1 MVQNQIRSLFL
12 LFAGEEELPD
22 AVQPVLDE
30 AVLEVQQALKDGAD
44 EDDARLNWL
53 AAAVAF
59 LRYTEITAAR
69 DRAACTF
76 AGTIAQNTDAAQKLE
91 FAGLL
96 VQAYRR
102 LCRSLLE
109 DETFLFQAVLGFF
122 VKCTFWGSRVETVRR
137 SSLVP
142 RCPPW
147 ACRHRGRRTV
157 VRRWWGSS

>member
-53 AAAVAF
+53 AF

-96 VQAYRR
+96 VQAYHR

-109 DETFLFQAVLGFF
+109 DETFLFQ
-122 VKCTFWGSRVETVRR
+122 TV
-137 SSLVP
+137 
-142 RCPPW
+142 
-147 ACRHRGRRTV
+147 
-157 VRRWWGSS
+157 

>member
-69 DRAACTF
+69 YRAACTF
-76 AGTIAQNTDAAQKLE
+76 AGTIVQNTDAAQKLE

-109 DETFLFQAVLGFF
+109 DETFLFQ
-122 VKCTFWGSRVETVRR
+122 TV
-137 SSLVP
+137 
-142 RCPPW
+142 
-147 ACRHRGRRTV
+147 
-157 VRRWWGSS
+157 

>member
-76 AGTIAQNTDAAQKLE
+76 A
-91 FAGLL
+91 
-96 VQAYRR
+96 
-102 LCRSLLE
+102 
-109 DETFLFQAVLGFF
+109 
-122 VKCTFWGSRVETVRR
+122 
-137 SSLVP
+137 
-142 RCPPW
+142 
-147 ACRHRGRRTV
+147 
-157 VRRWWGSS
+157 

>member
-44 EDDARLNWL
+44 
-53 AAAVAF
+53 
-59 LRYTEITAAR
+59 
-69 DRAACTF
+69 
-76 AGTIAQNTDAAQKLE
+76 AAQKLE

-109 DETFLFQAVLGFF
+109 DETFLFQ
-122 VKCTFWGSRVETVRR
+122 TV
-137 SSLVP
+137 
-142 RCPPW
+142 
-147 ACRHRGRRTV
+147 
-157 VRRWWGSS
+157 

>member
-12 LFAGEEELPD
+12 LFAGEVELPD

-76 AGTIAQNTDAAQKLE
+76 AGTIVQNTDAAQKLE

-109 DETFLFQAVLGFF
+109 DETFLFQ
-122 VKCTFWGSRVETVRR
+122 TV
-137 SSLVP
+137 
-142 RCPPW
+142 
-147 ACRHRGRRTV
+147 
-157 VRRWWGSS
+157 

>member
-59 LRYTEITAAR
+59 LRYTAAR

-109 DETFLFQAVLGFF
+109 DETFLFQ
-122 VKCTFWGSRVETVRR
+122 TV
-137 SSLVP
+137 
-142 RCPPW
+142 
-147 ACRHRGRRTV
+147 
-157 VRRWWGSS
+157 

>member
-30 AVLEVQQALKDGAD
+30 AVLEVQQALKDGA
-44 EDDARLNWL
+44 DDARLNWL

-91 FAGLL
+91 FAGSL

-109 DETFLFQAVLGFF
+109 DETFLFQ
-122 VKCTFWGSRVETVRR
+122 TV
-137 SSLVP
+137 
-142 RCPPW
+142 
-147 ACRHRGRRTV
+147 
-157 VRRWWGSS
+157 

>member
-30 AVLEVQQALKDGAD
+30 AILEVQQALKDGTD

-69 DRAACTF
+69 DRAACTY
-76 AGTIAQNTDAAQKLE
+76 AGTIAQQTDSTQKL
-91 FAGLL
+91 AAADRL
-96 VQAYRR
+96 VQDTKAR
-102 LCRSLLE
+102 CRDLLR
-109 DETFLFQAVLGFF
+109 DDTFAFF
-122 VKCTFWGSRVETVRR
+122 SC
-137 SSLVP
+137 
-142 RCPPW
+142 
-147 ACRHRGRRTV
+147 
-157 VRRWWGSS
+157 

>member
-12 LFAGEEELPD
+12 LFTGEEELPD

-76 AGTIAQNTDAAQKLE
+76 AGTIAQTTDAAQKLE

-109 DETFLFQAVLGFF
+109 DETFLFQAVSGFF
-122 VKCTFWGSRVETVRR
+122 CEVWFLGQSCRNRSAEFAR
-137 SSLVP
+137 SSLSALGLP
-142 RCPPW
+142 
-147 ACRHRGRRTV
+147 
-157 VRRWWGSS
+157 S

>member
-69 DRAACTF
+69 DQAACTF

-109 DETFLFQAVLGFF
+109 DETFLFQ
-122 VKCTFWGSRVETVRR
+122 TV
-137 SSLVP
+137 
-142 RCPPW
+142 
-147 ACRHRGRRTV
+147 
-157 VRRWWGSS
+157 

>member
-76 AGTIAQNTDAAQKLE
+76 AGTIAQNTDAAPESTLHEEPLHRLKQKR
-91 FAGLL
+91 FI
-96 VQAYRR
+96 
-102 LCRSLLE
+102 
-109 DETFLFQAVLGFF
+109 FQQRPA
-122 VKCTFWGSRVETVRR
+122 
-137 SSLVP
+137 
-142 RCPPW
+142 
-147 ACRHRGRRTV
+147 
-157 VRRWWGSS
+157 

>member
-22 AVQPVLDE
+22 AVQPVLD
-30 AVLEVQQALKDGAD
+30 VQQALKDGAD

-109 DETFLFQAVLGFF
+109 DETFLFQ
-122 VKCTFWGSRVETVRR
+122 TV
-137 SSLVP
+137 
-142 RCPPW
+142 
-147 ACRHRGRRTV
+147 
-157 VRRWWGSS
+157 

>member
-30 AVLEVQQALKDGAD
+30 AVLEVQQALKAGAD

-109 DETFLFQAVLGFF
+109 DETFLFQTVSGFF
-122 VKCTFWGSRVETVRR
+122 VKCTF
-137 SSLVP
+137 
-142 RCPPW
+142 
-147 ACRHRGRRTV
+147 
-157 VRRWWGSS
+157 